1 MPMNHILLAT
11 PALLDASNWIPPLLL
26 VGLIIFTMLLRDGK
40 RSAEG
45 AEWFARMVLVASL
58 LLAVAVMFAGP
69 MRFELA
75 AWGPAKLA
83 FLVDPLS
90 SLMLVLVGFLG
101 LVVTRYAI
109 NYLDGDPVQAT
120 FSCWMVATLAS
131 VVVLIISSNLLLF
144 TAAWVATSLSLHQ
157 LLTLYRDRPAAMVAA
172 RKKFIISRLADACM
186 ITALVLVWRGHG
198 TWEFHELF
206 AKPEGPHAGAVAG
219 LLVAAAMLKSA
230 QFPFHSWLPDTLET
244 PTPVSALMHAGIINA
259 GGFLIVRLS
268 PLVTQ
273 APAALNTL
281 ALLGAFTA
289 LFASVVMM
297 TQTSIKKSLAWS
309 TVAQMG
315 FMMLQC
321 GLGAFALA
329 VLHIVAHSLYKAH
342 AFLSSGSVVNLT
354 KSAWTP
360 VGRPAAHPLV
370 VFGSLAASI
379 AVGTGISAALGV
391 SLESDPGQL
400 LLIAVFIMAMAYLL
414 WTLWSSTMRQKLL
427 LRGIG
432 TATAATLACFTL
444 HAGFEHLLAASLPTY
459 APPRS
464 VVEHGVMVFVALLFL
479 SVLIFQSQLP
489 SWSSRPMFARLY
501 VHASN
506 GFYLGTLFNR
516 ITAKLIS

>member
-1 MPMNHILLAT
+1 MTMNALSQTSPHMLEAPDWLT
-11 PALLDASNWIPPLLL
+11 PL
-26 VGLIIFTMLLRDGK
+26 VFVIAVAAGTMIRQG
-40 RSAEG
+40 RQAAEG
-45 AEWFARMVLVASL
+45 ATWVARLFFVTALI
-58 LLAVAVMFAGP
+58 LAGGVMLAGP
-69 MRFELA
+69 MRVELA

-83 FLVDPLS
+83 LLVDPLS
-90 SLMLVLVGFLG
+90 ALMLVLVSFLG
-101 LVVTRYAI
+101 VIVTRYAV
-109 NYLDGDPVQAT
+109 NYLDGDPAQAT
-120 FSCWMVATLAS
+120 FSRWLVLTLAS
-131 VVVLIISSNLLLF
+131 VLVLVLSSNLLLF
-144 TAAWVATSLSLHQ
+144 TAAWIATSLSLHQ
-157 LLTLYRDRPAAMVAA
+157 LLTFYRERPAAVIAA

-206 AKPEGPHAGAVAG
+206 ANPAGPHSGLVAG

-273 APAALNTL
+273 SPTALNTL

-289 LFASVVMM
+289 LFASVIMM

-329 VLHIVAHSLYKAH
+329 MMHIVAHSLYKAH

-354 KSAWTP
+354 KSSWAP

-370 VFGSLAASI
+370 VLGSLAVSI
-379 AVGTGISAALGV
+379 TMGFGIAAGFGLN
-391 SLESDPGQL
+391 LANDPGQVL
-400 LLIAVFIMAMAYLL
+400 LVAVFIMAMAHLL
-414 WTLWSSTMRQKLL
+414 WTLWSSSMRQRLI
-427 LRGIG
+427 LRGLGIVAA
-432 TATAATLACFTL
+432 ATAACFAL
-444 HAGFEHLLAASLPTY
+444 HAGFEHLLAASVPAY
-459 APPRS
+459 APLRS
-464 VVEHGVMVFVALLFL
+464 GVEHGVMILIALLFL
-479 SVLIFQSQLP
+479 SVLVFQSQLP
-489 SWSSRPMFARLY
+489 AWASRPAFARFY

-516 ITAKLIS
+516 LTSKLIA